1 MKHLFA
7 SCAVI
12 ALMAA
17 PALAQST
24 YDPAAPIPDAEVM
37 PEETLPEDTTGT
49 DEYAVP
55 VQEEPESADDA
66 VTTAIDDADT
76 TSEVISEEEDTAA
89 AADPAVEAE
98 MVAQTEAEP
107 VEAPIDVAE
116 LPQEYSTAD
125 LNALMLAQLN
135 ESAVEIAEM
144 EFEGETVQTADAATT
159 TMDTYAQTDANPAP
173 GSELAM
179 TESVSPE
186 TTVTEDYASTE
197 TESTA
202 QAETY
207 AATEAPADVPVT
219 EDYAATTEAA
229 PAETPMS
236 DYAATET
243 VPDETATMADDAT
256 VTPEAYASVE
266 PGAQDNAAPPY
277 DGAVE
282 LSEETGTSVM
292 VAEQTD
298 ETALS
303 AEGDIDQTAVE
314 IAAADGRFSTLVEL
328 VGLAGLEEALNA
340 EGPYTIFAP
349 TNDAFAALPE
359 STLTHLKTEEG
370 KAELTEILKSHVA
383 EGAVLASDVP
393 LAGQEVQTLGD
404 AALNVTGSVDG
415 SLNVEGSAT
424 IGDGVYASNGVVY
437 AIDAV
442 ILPEADAPVV
452 ANDTEG

>member
-24 YDPAAPIPDAEVM
+24 YGPTAPLPDAEMM
-37 PEETLPEDTTGT
+37 PEQTLPEDTAAT

-55 VQEEPESADDA
+55 VQDDPDAADEA
-66 VTTAIDDADT
+66 VTTEMDDADT
-76 TSEVISEEEDTAA
+76 TADVISEEDNTVAEADQAVDT
-89 AADPAVEAE
+89 E
-98 MVAQTEAEP
+98 MVAQTEAAPIET
-107 VEAPIDVAE
+107 PIDVAE
-116 LPQEYSTAD
+116 LPEEYSTAD
-125 LNALMLAQLN
+125 LNALMLVELN

-144 EFEGETVQTADAATT
+144 EFEGETVQTADAAA
-159 TMDTYAQTDANPAP
+159 TMDTYDQTDANPAP
-173 GSELAM
+173 GGELAM
-179 TESVSPE
+179 TESVTPE
-186 TTVTEDYASTE
+186 TSVTEDYASTQTE
-197 TESTA
+197 TTA
-202 QAETY
+202 QTETY

-219 EDYAATTEAA
+219 EDYAATSEAA
-229 PAETPMS
+229 PAEAAMS

-256 VTPEAYASVE
+256 VMPEAYASVE
-266 PGAQDNAAPPY
+266 RGTQDNAASPY
-277 DGAVE
+277 DGAIA

-314 IAAADGRFSTLVEL
+314 IAAADSRFSTLVEL

-383 EGAVLASDVP
+383 EGAVMASDVP
-393 LAGQEVQTLGD
+393 LAGQKVQTLGD

-424 IGDGVYASNGVVY
+424 IGEGVYASNGVVY
-437 AIDAV
+437 AIDTV
-442 ILPEADAPVV
+442 ILPEAEAPTV
-452 ANDTEG
+452 ADDTEG

>member
-24 YDPAAPIPDAEVM
+24 YDPAAPIPDAEIM

-49 DEYAVP
+49 DEFALP
-55 VQEEPESADDA
+55 VQEDPEAADEA
-66 VTTAIDDADT
+66 VTTEMDEVDTTADT
-76 TSEVISEEEDTAA
+76 ISEDDETAA

-98 MVAQTEAEP
+98 MVAEAEAEP

-125 LNALMLAQLN
+125 LNALMLVELN

-144 EFEGETVQTADAATT
+144 EFEGETVQTADAETT
-159 TMDTYAQTDANPAP
+159 IDSYAQTDSNPVP
-173 GSELAM
+173 GSDPAM

-186 TTVTEDYASTE
+186 AGVTEDYASTE
-197 TESTA
+197 TETMV
-202 QAETY
+202 QTETY

-219 EDYAATTEAA
+219 EDYAATETLPEEA
-229 PAETPMS
+229 
-236 DYAATET
+236 
-243 VPDETATMADDAT
+243 ATMADDAT

-266 PGAQDNAAPPY
+266 PGTVDNAAPPH
-277 DGAVE
+277 DGAID
-282 LSEETGTSVM
+282 LSDETGASVM

-303 AEGDIDQTAVE
+303 AEGDIDRTAVE
-314 IAAADGRFSTLVEL
+314 IAAADSRFSTLVEL
-328 VGLAGLEEALNA
+328 VGLAGLEDALNA
-340 EGPYTIFAP
+340 DGPYTVFAP

-383 EGAVLASDVP
+383 EGTVLAGEVP
-393 LAGQEVQTLGD
+393 LAGQEVQTLGEG
-404 AALNVTGSVDG
+404 ALNVTGSVDG

-424 IGDGVYASNGVVY
+424 VGEGVYASNGVVY

-442 ILPEADAPVV
+442 ILPDADVPAVTD
-452 ANDTEG
+452 DTEG

>member
-49 DEYAVP
+49 DEYVVP
-55 VQEEPESADDA
+55 VQDDSEAADEA
-66 VTTAIDDADT
+66 VTTEMEEADT
-76 TSEVISEEEDTAA
+76 TADVISEEEETVAE
-89 AADPAVEAE
+89 ADPAVETE
-98 MVAQTEAEP
+98 MVAETEAEP
-107 VEAPIDVAE
+107 IEAPIDVAE

-125 LNALMLAQLN
+125 LNALMLVELN

-144 EFEGETVQTADAATT
+144 EFEGETVQTADATT
-159 TMDTYAQTDANPAP
+159 TMDTYAQTDTNPTP

-179 TESVSPE
+179 TESVTPE
-186 TTVTEDYASTE
+186 TSVTEDYASTE
-197 TESTA
+197 TETTA
-202 QAETY
+202 QIETY
-207 AATEAPADVPVT
+207 ASTEAPADVPVT

-256 VTPEAYASVE
+256 VMPEAYASVE
-266 PGAQDNAAPPY
+266 PGTQDNAAPPY
-277 DGAVE
+277 DGAVD
-282 LSEETGTSVM
+282 LSDETGTSVM
-292 VAEQTD
+292 VAEQMD

-383 EGAVLASDVP
+383 EGAVMASDVP

-424 IGDGVYASNGVVY
+424 IGEGVYASNGVVY
-437 AIDAV
+437 AIDTV
-442 ILPEADAPVV
+442 ILPEAEAPTV
-452 ANDTEG
+452 ADDTEG

>member
-24 YDPAAPIPDAEVM
+24 YDPAAPLPDAEAM
-37 PEETLPEDTTGT
+37 PQETLPEDTTGT

-55 VQEEPESADDA
+55 VQEDLEAADEA
-66 VTTAIDDADT
+66 VTTEMDEAETTTDEISDGEETVAEADA
-76 TSEVISEEEDTAA
+76 
-89 AADPAVEAE
+89 AVETE
-98 MVAQTEAEP
+98 RVAQTEAATI
-107 VEAPIDVAE
+107 EAPIDVAE

-125 LNALMLAQLN
+125 LNALMLVELN

-144 EFEGETVQTADAATT
+144 EFEGETVETAEAAT
-159 TMDTYAQTDANPAP
+159 TMDTFAQTEANPSP

-186 TTVTEDYASTE
+186 TAVTEGYASTE
-197 TESTA
+197 SETMA
-202 QAETY
+202 QTETY
-207 AATEAPADVPVT
+207 AASEAPAEAPVA
-219 EDYAATTEAA
+219 EDHAATTEAA
-229 PAETPMS
+229 PAGAPMS

-243 VPDETATMADDAT
+243 LPDETATMADDTA

-282 LSEETGTSVM
+282 LSEETGASVM
-292 VAEQTD
+292 VAEQTE
-298 ETALS
+298 ETVLS
-303 AEGDIDQTAVE
+303 AEGDIDQTTVE

-328 VGLAGLEEALNA
+328 VGLAGLDEALNA
-340 EGPYTIFAP
+340 DGPYTIFAP

-359 STLTHLKTEEG
+359 STLAHLKTEEG

-383 EGAVLASDVP
+383 EGTVLAGEVP
-393 LAGQEVQTLGD
+393 LAGREVQTLGD
-404 AALNVTGSVDG
+404 GALNVTGSVDG
-415 SLNVEGSAT
+415 TLNVEGSAT
-424 IGDGVYASNGVVY
+424 VGEGVYASNGVVY
-437 AIDAV
+437 AIDSV
-442 ILPEADAPVV
+442 ILPEVEAPTVAD
-452 ANDTEG
+452 DTEG